1 MRADRRTLL
10 VVMLILGIAGM
21 FRAWLIA
28 SDGVSF
34 DSDEAVVGLMARH
47 ITQGHTIPTFYYG
60 QDYMGSLDAIL
71 VAGGFAILGESV
83 RTIRIVQAGLYLLS
97 LGAAY
102 ALAHEITRSRRVA
115 LMALLLL
122 AIPTALGALYTTLT
136 LGGYNEMVLL
146 GSLVL
151 LFGWQVTVGQRR
163 EGWRW
168 AALGLAAGIGWWVNG
183 AIVTPLVVVGLIGL
197 RYFSVRNGRGYVLA
211 ALGFLIGSAPWW
223 LYNFQ
228 HDWAALKF
236 LTGGFEPAPGVEP
249 ISPGESLIGLLI
261 LGFPAL
267 YGLRYP
273 WQAGLALSLGALVYL
288 ALLTDLL
295 AGRWARLRQK
305 PGRGKQRHRPLAYTA
320 ARRWVWGTLG
330 VFAVIFTFSSFSDA
344 TGRYLMPVWVPAA
357 IGVALGLD
365 RLRRAGR
372 LIPAAA
378 LAVLLAAQAG
388 SVIRAAKTD
397 TGLTPQLVERLRAP
411 AESDRALLDFLAAQ
425 GYTRGYTSY
434 WTSFRLTF
442 RAHEAVIFDT
452 ALPYDD
458 KGYHA
463 GNDRYLPYRD
473 LVQQAERVVWVTQHF
488 PELDAVIV
496 SRLDTAGI
504 TYQTQEVGPYRVYY
518 DFSARVAPADL
529 GLDSPQP
536 LEELLTTESTE

>member
-1 MRADRRTLL
+1 MRADRRSLL
-10 VVMLILGIAGM
+10 ALVLILGIAAL

-47 ITQGHTIPTFYYG
+47 ITHGQTLPTFYYG

-71 VAGGFAILGESV
+71 VAGGFEILGESV
-83 RTIRIVQAGLYLLS
+83 HTIRVVQAVLYLLS

-102 ALAHEITRSRRVA
+102 ALAYEITRSHRVA

-136 LGGYNEMVLL
+136 LGGYNEIVLL
-146 GSLVL
+146 GSLMMW
-151 LFGWQVTVGQRR
+151 FGWQVTVGQQR
-163 EGWRW
+163 EAWRW

-183 AIVTPLVVVGLIGL
+183 AIVTPLAVVGLIGL
-197 RYFSVRNGRGYVLA
+197 RYFSVRNGRGYALA

-223 LYNFQ
+223 LYNVQ

-236 LTGGFEPAPGVEP
+236 LTGGFEPASGVES
-249 ISPGESLIGLLI
+249 ISPAESLIGLLI

-267 YGLRYP
+267 YGLRFP
-273 WQAGLALSLGALVYL
+273 WQAGFALSLGVGLALLVYL
-288 ALLTDLL
+288 ALITDLL
-295 AGRWARLRQK
+295 AGRWARLRT
-305 PGRGKQRHRPLAYTA
+305 RGSVPLPYIS

-378 LAVLLAAQAG
+378 LAILLAAQAG
-388 SVIRAAKTD
+388 SVIRAAKTE
-397 TGLTPQLVERLRAP
+397 TGLTPQLVERLRTP
-411 AESDRALLDFLAAQ
+411 AAADRDLLDFLAEE
-425 GYTRGYTSY
+425 GYTRGYASY
-434 WTSFRLTF
+434 WASFRLMF
-442 RAHEAVIFDT
+442 RSHEAVIFAT

-458 KGYHA
+458 KGYHV

-473 LVQQAERVVWVTQHF
+473 AVNQADRVVWVTQHF
-488 PELDAVIV
+488 PELDAVIAQ
-496 SRLDTAGI
+496 RLAEAGI
-504 TYQTQEVGPYRVYY
+504 TVQTRDFGPYRVYY
-518 DFSARVAPADL
+518 DFSARVAPSDL
-529 GLDSPQP
+529 GLDSSEP
-536 LEELLTTESTE
+536 LKELATTEGTE